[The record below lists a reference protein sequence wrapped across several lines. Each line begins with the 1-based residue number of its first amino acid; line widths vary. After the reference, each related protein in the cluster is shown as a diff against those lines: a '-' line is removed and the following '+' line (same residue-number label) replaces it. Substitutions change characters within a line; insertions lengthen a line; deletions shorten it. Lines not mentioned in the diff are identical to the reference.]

1 MTGTEYQRKAMR
13 TAQGLTEWDLLLNG
27 VMGLCGEA
35 GECIDLVKKYR
46 FQGHQL
52 DQEKLKDEAKR
63 QGYKL
68 IKAKTPRF
76 ERCLCGHNVHQW
88 VSGPKGWAVYCK
100 HCGLESPW
108 VPRCEGKNGVKK
120 SLGRHDFGEKEGA
133 KP

>member
-52 DQEKLKDEAKR
+52 DQEKLKDELGDVMWYVAITC
-63 QGYKL
+63 QALGITL
-68 IKAKTPRF
+68 QEFFTEQPTLPSENAMT
-76 ERCLCGHNVHQW
+76 ESLLEQW
-88 VSGPKGWAVYCK
+88 KD
-100 HCGLESPW
+100 LSPAQ
-108 VPRCEGKNGVKK
+108 K
-120 SLGRHDFGEKEGA
+120 SLVLELMRQLRR
-133 KP
+133 P

>member
-52 DQEKLKDEAKR
+52 DQEKLKDELGDVMWYVAITC
-63 QGYKL
+63 QALGITLDDVIEHNYE
-68 IKAKTPRF
+68 F
-76 ERCLCGHNVHQW
+76 EENDWIFYRRPPEEVL
-88 VSGPKGWAVYCK
+88 KD
-100 HCGLESPW
+100 
-108 VPRCEGKNGVKK
+108 GK
-120 SLGRHDFGEKEGA
+120 DD
-133 KP
+133 